1 MKVFMAVKDTKEQ
14 LNVVGKLLVIQVLF
28 AYQERIAELTKQAQK
43 LVTRLAVMNEKC
55 RNLWD

>member
-1 MKVFMAVKDTKEQ
+1 MAVKDTKEQ